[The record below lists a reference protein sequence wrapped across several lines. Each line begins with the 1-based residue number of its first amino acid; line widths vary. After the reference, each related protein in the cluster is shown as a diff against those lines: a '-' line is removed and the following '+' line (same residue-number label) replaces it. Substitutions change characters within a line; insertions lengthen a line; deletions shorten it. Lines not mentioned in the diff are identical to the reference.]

1 MTYRS
6 FISLDELFDQLVRR
20 FFIQIPDELS
30 LPEAEDWRQSTQFI
44 IQMRYVDVI
53 LIHPANL
60 FSVF

>member
-30 LPEAEDWRQSTQFI
+30 PAEAEDWRQSTQFI

-53 LIHPANL
+53 LIHLANL